1 MVGRHKA
8 WVLAT
13 GLAALLSLATTAQS
27 DWSSLLKQFMGTDTG
42 KQVTQSV
49 LSDSEIV
56 SGLKEALARGVETAV
71 TTLGQTD
78 GFLKDE
84 LVRIA
89 MPDSLKQIEGL
100 ARKTGQGRYVDEFVT
115 TMNRAAEQAV
125 PEAAAILGD
134 SIREMSVSDAQ
145 GILNGPEDSATQY
158 FRQRS
163 EARLTQKFL
172 PLVKQ
177 ATDQAGVTAAYKA
190 MMGKAGGLL
199 SGFMNMDNLDLDNY
213 VTGKAMD
220 GLFTYIAIQEKQ
232 IRENPTARTTDLLK
246 KVFGSK

>member
-1 MVGRHKA
+1 MVGQYKA
-8 WVLAT
+8 MILAVGAA
-13 GLAALLSLATTAQS
+13 GLFSLASAAQG
-27 DWSSLLKQFMGTDTG
+27 DWTSLFKQFMETDTG

-56 SGLKEALARGVETAV
+56 SGLKEALAKGVETSIN
-71 TTLGQTD
+71 TLGRND

-89 MPDSLKQIEGL
+89 MPDSLKMVEDL
-100 ARKTGQGRYVDEFVT
+100 ARKTGQGHYVDEFVT

-134 SIREMSVSDAQ
+134 SIRAMSVSDAQ
-145 GILNGPEDSATQY
+145 GILNGPQDSATQY
-158 FRQRS
+158 FRRQS
-163 EARLTQKFL
+163 EAQLTQRFM

-190 MMGKAGGLL
+190 LMGQAGGLL
-199 SGFMNMDNLDLDNY
+199 GGFMNMDGLDIDKY

-220 GLFTYIAIQEKQ
+220 GLFKYIAIQEQQ
-232 IRENPTARTTDLLK
+232 IRENPTARTSDILK
-246 KVFGSK
+246 KVFGS